1 MKYIV
6 TESQLAKTIFWYLD
20 NQDFILIKNNESIY
34 FANSEGDEFAQ
45 IRYDMEDG
53 WCMINYELINEL
65 SSFFSLDDSDS
76 QDFIALW
83 LENNIQVEVSEIFEE
98 NTIGETPLRIPYN

>member
-76 QDFIALW
+76 QDFIGLW
-83 LENNIQVEVSEIFEE
+83 VESDIQMKVSEIFEE

>member
-1 MKYIV
+1 MKYLI
-6 TESQLAKTIFWYLD
+6 TESQLDKTIFWYLD
-20 NQDFILIKNNESIY
+20 NQDFIQIKNNESIY

-98 NTIGETPLRIPYN
+98 NTIGETPLRIPSN

>member
-1 MKYIV
+1 MKYLI

>member
-6 TESQLAKTIFWYLD
+6 TESQLSKTIFWYLD

>member
-1 MKYIV
+1 MKYLI
-6 TESQLAKTIFWYLD
+6 TETQLYKTIFWYLD
-20 NQDFILIKNNESIY
+20 NQDFIQIKNNESIY

>member
-1 MKYIV
+1 MKYLI

-76 QDFIALW
+76 QDFTALW
-83 LENNIQVEVSEIFEE
+83 IENNIQVEVSEIFEE

>member
-83 LENNIQVEVSEIFEE
+83 VENNIQVEVSEIFEE